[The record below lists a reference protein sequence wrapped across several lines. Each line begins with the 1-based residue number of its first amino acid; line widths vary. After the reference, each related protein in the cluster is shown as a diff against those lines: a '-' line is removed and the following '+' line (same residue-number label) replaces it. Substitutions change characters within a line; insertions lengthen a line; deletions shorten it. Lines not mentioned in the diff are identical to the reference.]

1 MISVILDA
9 VVKEYYSST
18 RRTLGRWSST
28 AARTAHKHPPRY
40 ALPVLHLWTDYV
52 PVCTSG

>member
-28 AARTAHKHPPRY
+28 AARTAPKHPPRY